1 MSETG
6 HTHAS
11 AQFPTVCNEENEKL
25 SERSF
30 CTTQTLKIKRFLMTF
45 FLAIH
50 DTFKDDVSLHQ
61 FWAWCFWGLVTVQRI
76 QRNEGI
82 IIVTYMIISIC
93 FQDGIIKRTRTDGL
107 MIGDTVKQVTTYTI
121 NTDRLRETTC
131 PFFGRISNFRASN
144 YHSII
149 LILIG
154 WDV

>member
-11 AQFPTVCNEENEKL
+11 DQFPTVCNEENEKL

-61 FWAWCFWGLVTVQRI
+61 LSKLFHSEKHFLQESGRDTLTH
-76 QRNEGI
+76 
-82 IIVTYMIISIC
+82 TKK
-93 FQDGIIKRTRTDGL
+93 KRSL
-107 MIGDTVKQVTTYTI
+107 
-121 NTDRLRETTC
+121 
-131 PFFGRISNFRASN
+131 S
-144 YHSII
+144 
-149 LILIG
+149 LI
-154 WDV
+154 

>member
-11 AQFPTVCNEENEKL
+11 DQFPTVCNEENEKL

-61 FWAWCFWGLVTVQRI
+61 LSKLFRFRETFSSESK
-76 QRNEGI
+76 EGFLTLLPRKK

-93 FQDGIIKRTRTDGL
+93 SQDGIIKKTRTDGL
-107 MIGDTVKQVTTYTI
+107 MIGDMAEQVTTCTI
-121 NTDRLRETTC
+121 NAERLRETTC
-131 PFFGRISNFRASN
+131 PFFWEN
-144 YHSII
+144 Y
-149 LILIG
+149 
-154 WDV
+154 